1 MNARTFVFTPQA
13 VMNAI
18 LDINNQIEADLRLYK
33 IIDPTHFL
41 PPDRLGFFLGTIAFS
56 ISPNFGE
63 NLSDVMWNTVEVAIS
78 ELYQDGVVPSGP
90 WAELEIHAADRSI
103 RRALNGDRRV
113 INSRMKTACLPIS
126 QAERNYYPN
135 RDEGEL
141 YLSRG
146 PKPKGLGRFL
156 FARLWLEIVEC
167 EKPYIA
173 NYRIEK
179 HFVLEESVVR
189 QGIKSARGGIEE
201 MFMIQLIRR
210 CVKDC
215 DLRDDVRAMFRS
227 EYGKLL

>member
-1 MNARTFVFTPQA
+1 MNTRTFVFTPQT
-13 VMNAI
+13 V
-18 LDINNQIEADLRLYK
+18 LDVFLEQNIKIEADLRQYQ

-41 PPDRLGFFLGTIAFS
+41 PPDRLGFFGGTIAFS

-63 NLSDVMWNTVEVAIS
+63 SLSDVMWNGVEVAIS
-78 ELYQDGVVPSGP
+78 ELYQDGVVPSGA

-113 INSRMKTACLPIS
+113 INGRMKLACLPLS
-126 QAERNYYPN
+126 QAERNYYPS
-135 RDEGEL
+135 RDEGQL
-141 YLSRG
+141 YLNRG

-173 NYRIEK
+173 NYRIEQ
-179 HFVLEESVVR
+179 HFGLEESVVR

-201 MFMIQLIRR
+201 MFMMQLISR